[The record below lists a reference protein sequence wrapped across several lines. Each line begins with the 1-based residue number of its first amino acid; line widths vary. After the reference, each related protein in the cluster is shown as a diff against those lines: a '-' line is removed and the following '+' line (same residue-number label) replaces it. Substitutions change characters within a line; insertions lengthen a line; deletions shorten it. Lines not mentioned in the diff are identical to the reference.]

1 MRKLFF
7 CLMLGL
13 VVILA
18 GCDKDEE
25 TSSDVNNGDGDNG
38 GTTVDTLRTVTLDHV
53 DGSPAA
59 GQITAGTDVVFHL
72 RLKNAAA
79 DKAKGITNGFKI
91 YSPDGA
97 TWTTVVGDF
106 SGTLGEDDF
115 DLIWKI
121 NAENISGEG
130 TDIIGFGG
138 SVATGPGLAP
148 GFDDIA
154 YTITIGPINTVGLN
168 VCVDSA
174 YYPPAHTWMWAYGST
189 VGSFPPSWDGPHCFT
204 VVE

>member
-18 GCDKDEE
+18 GCDKDDE
-25 TSSDVNNGDGDNG
+25 TSGDVNNGDGG
-38 GTTVDTLRTVTLDHV
+38 MVDPMSSITLDHV
-53 DGSPAA
+53 DGSPAD
-59 GQITAGTDVVFHL
+59 GQITAGGDVVFHL

-79 DKAKGITNGFKI
+79 IKAKGITNGFKI

-97 TWTTVVGDF
+97 TWTNTVGDTT
-106 SGTLGEDDF
+106 GTLGKADF
-115 DLIWKI
+115 DLIVSI
-121 NAENISGEG
+121 NQFSVTGDGAD
-130 TDIIGFGG
+130 TIGFGC
-138 SVATGPGLAP
+138 SVMTGPGLAP

-154 YTITIGPINTVGLN
+154 YTITIGPINTVGKN

-174 YYPPAHTWMWAYGST
+174 YYRPTHTWLWAYGE
-189 VGSFPPSWDGPHCFT
+189 GSFPPTWDGPHCFT